1 MTKGLA
7 KSGAISK
14 EELERYRVYPSEER
28 LRKGPVAIIEC
39 IQEIPCDPCVHSCP
53 QKAISLKT
61 LSALPELDREK
72 CIGCGL
78 CVPSCPGLAVFLVDM
93 TYSKDEALVQLPY
106 EFLPVPK
113 VGEHVDAVDRE
124 GNPKA
129 KGKVVRVRIDPK
141 TNRTAV
147 LAVAVA
153 KDVALDVRGIR
164 RELG

>member
-1 MTKGLA
+1 
-7 KSGAISK
+7 
-14 EELERYRVYPSEER
+14 
-28 LRKGPVAIIEC
+28 
-39 IQEIPCDPCVHSCP
+39 
-53 QKAISLKT
+53 
-61 LSALPELDREK
+61 
-72 CIGCGL
+72 
-78 CVPSCPGLAVFLVDM
+78 M

-129 KGKVVRVRIDPK
+129 EGRVVRVRIDPK

-164 RELG
+164 REIG